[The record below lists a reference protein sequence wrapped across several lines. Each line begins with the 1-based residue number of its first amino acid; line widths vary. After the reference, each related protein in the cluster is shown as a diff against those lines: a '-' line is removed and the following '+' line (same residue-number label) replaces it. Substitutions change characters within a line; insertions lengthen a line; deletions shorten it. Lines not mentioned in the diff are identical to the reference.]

1 MEEYNNKVQVISL
14 DEDSAEFS
22 AKSTFDHPYP
32 TTKIMWIPD
41 AVSNIFVMY
50 FLFYYCFLHRKE
62 FSLTFLQPVVIIY
75 VFGKQENLIPGWNA
89 F

>member
-41 AVSNIFVMY
+41 GVCSHCLRLMIVVNI
-50 FLFYYCFLHRKE
+50 LNGSCFRRKE
-62 FSLTFLQPVVIIY
+62 YSQTYWQRVGTI
-75 VFGKQENLIPGWNA
+75 
-89 F
+89 

>member
-41 AVSNIFVMY
+41 AVGTI
-50 FLFYYCFLHRKE
+50 LFYLWSNKMLIIKCVIRKVFFLIY
-62 FSLTFLQPVVIIY
+62 LLQVGTTY
-75 VFGKQENLIPGWNA
+75 AYGKQENQTQD
-89 F
+89 